1 MWGISSRLLQQSA
14 TAVLTL
20 DEGNL
25 LTAAPPDLEH
35 GVPPLGPPE
44 TIITEN

>member
-14 TAVLTL
+14 AAVLTL

-25 LTAAPPDLEH
+25 LTTALPDLER
-35 GVPPLGPPE
+35 GVAALGPPE